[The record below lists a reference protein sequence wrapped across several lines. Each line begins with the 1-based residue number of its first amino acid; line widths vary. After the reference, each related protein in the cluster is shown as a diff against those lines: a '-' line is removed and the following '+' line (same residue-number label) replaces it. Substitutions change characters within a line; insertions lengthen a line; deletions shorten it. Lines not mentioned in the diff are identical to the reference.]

1 MNETADNADILLEAE
16 MIEAVIQRAGAPV
29 HLVGHS
35 FGGLSALAVALR
47 RPQLVQS
54 LTILEAPAPEILR
67 HAGEDRHYEAFRT
80 MTAAYFDAI
89 KAGQCNAIE
98 RMIDFYGGAGTFASW
113 PQRVRDYAVE
123 TTAVNLLDWAS
134 AYGFAPTPSLLANM
148 MTPTLVV
155 RGENSHAAVKRA
167 NELLGQSIPG
177 ATIATVPGAAHFMIA
192 THASELA
199 DLIASHVGIATH
211 VSHAAS

>member
-1 MNETADNADILLEAE
+1 MPVLGPRSVLLLEGAE
-16 MIEAVIQRAGAPV
+16 
-29 HLVGHS
+29 HL
-35 FGGLSALAVALR
+35 AR
-47 RPQLVQS
+47 RRLM
-54 LTILEAPAPEILR
+54 LPAF
-67 HAGEDRHYEAFRT
+67 HG
-80 MTAAYFDAI
+80 
-89 KAGQCNAIE
+89 E
-98 RMIDFYGGAGTFASW
+98 RMRSYEGIVREAAERQIASW

-177 ATIATVPGAAHFMIA
+177 ATFATVPGAAHFMIA

-199 DLIASHVGIATH
+199 DLIASHVGIASHIGHATH
-211 VSHAAS
+211 ASQAAS